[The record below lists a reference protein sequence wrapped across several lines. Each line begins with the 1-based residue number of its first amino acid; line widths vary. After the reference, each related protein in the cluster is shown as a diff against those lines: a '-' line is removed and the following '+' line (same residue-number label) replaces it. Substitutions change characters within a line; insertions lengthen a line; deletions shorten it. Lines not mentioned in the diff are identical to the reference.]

1 MDAYEPK
8 RVYKC
13 ANNLITKELKEK
25 LKLDFNCMYEYEE
38 QSNPH
43 ILSGN
48 PSLPTVWYFTL
59 FNTHI
64 NG

>member
-13 ANNLITKELKEK
+13 GNNLITKELKEK

-48 PSLPTVWYFTL
+48 PSLPTV
-59 FNTHI
+59 
-64 NG
+64 